1 MEENNGANSVGHAAH
16 ASPLEGPPPF
26 VGLGLPSKG
35 KPPTE
40 RWMKTLVIVLIVLFC
55 AAVLMIAIAALL
67 ESGRDS
73 SQPDLVSR
81 REPAP
86 AVSSSARMPSPQV
99 VNAFLDV
106 PVTNYIVRRTDVVV
120 EYPVTNY
127 VIRPYVV
134 VVDYPVTNTI
144 VRPYEVVVECPVTN
158 TIMHTYGV
166 TVEAPV
172 ICETRRPEGGEAVVR
187 AETPIANAT
196 VEKTEEPVQVVQQFA
211 EQQQQPPPPPTPV
224 VRRPLRSSTPY
235 CVVYGDTVGKLA
247 RRYGFRISDFLVC
260 NPGIDMER
268 ILVGQILQLP
278 GDLDL

>member
-1 MEENNGANSVGHAAH
+1 MEENKSANSVGHAEH
-16 ASPLEGPPPF
+16 AAPQEGPPPF
-26 VGLGLPSKG
+26 VGFAHLLKS

-40 RWMKTLVIVLIVLFC
+40 RWMKTSVIVLIVLFC
-55 AAVLMIAIAALL
+55 AAVLMIVIAALL

-73 SQPDLVSR
+73 SKQDLAPR
-81 REPAP
+81 RELAP
-86 AVSSSARMPSPQV
+86 AASSSARMPSPQV

-134 VVDYPVTNTI
+134 VVDFPVTNT
-144 VRPYEVVVECPVTN
+144 VVQLYEVVVECPVTN
-158 TIMHTYGV
+158 TIVHTYGV

-172 ICETRRPEGGEAVVR
+172 VYETGRPEGRGAVARVEA
-187 AETPIANAT
+187 PIATAT
-196 VEKTEEPVQVVQQFA
+196 VERTEEPVQVIQQFA
-211 EQQQQPPPPPTPV
+211 VQQPPPPPPV
-224 VRRPLRSSTPY
+224 PVIRRPLRSSTPY
-235 CVVYGDTVGKLA
+235 CVAYGDTVGKLA

-260 NPGIDMER
+260 NPGIDMEH

>member
-1 MEENNGANSVGHAAH
+1 MEENNGTNSVGHAAH

-40 RWMKTLVIVLIVLFC
+40 RWMKTSVIVLIVLFC

-73 SQPDLVSR
+73 SRPDLVSGL
-81 REPAP
+81 EPAP
-86 AVSSSARMPSPQV
+86 AASSSARMPSPQV

-172 ICETRRPEGGEAVVR
+172 ICETGRPEGSEVVAS
-187 AETPIANAT
+187 AETPIATAT
-196 VEKTEEPVQVVQQFA
+196 VENA
-211 EQQQQPPPPPTPV
+211 TPV